1 MSILWIQNKPNT
13 KYKQIMK
20 KSRREF
26 LALSGAGLLAT
37 SLPGISAMASSPAT
51 NLSKFG
57 FDLGIA
63 SYTFRKF
70 SLEETLSMTKR
81 LGITRIGFKSFHLP
95 LDASDELI
103 ASTVAK
109 CKEAGIDLYGGGVI
123 YMKTEAEVDNAFE
136 YAKKAGMKMIIG
148 VPNHD
153 LLSYTEGKVKKYGIK
168 LAIHNHGPGDDLYP
182 SAESAYV
189 LIKDMDPGM
198 GLCIDIGHTKRI
210 NRDPEQDLVDY
221 FDRVFDIHIKD
232 VTAANKDGSTVEVG
246 RGVIDIPSFLK
257 AVIKMKYSG
266 TVAFE
271 YEKDADDPY
280 PGLCESVG
288 YVRGV
293 LATL

>member
-1 MSILWIQNKPNT
+1 
-13 KYKQIMK
+13 MK

-37 SLPGISAMASSPAT
+37 SLPGVSAMASPSVA

-70 SLEETLSMTKR
+70 SLEETLAMTKR

-109 CKEAGIDLYGGGVI
+109 CNEAGINLYGGGVI
-123 YMKTEAEVDNAFE
+123 YMKTKEEVDNAFE
-136 YAKKAGMKMIIG
+136 YAKKAKMKMIIG
-148 VPNHD
+148 VPNHE

-182 SAESAYV
+182 SAESAYK
-189 LIKDMDPGM
+189 LIKGMDAGM

-210 NRDPEQDLVDY
+210 NRDPEQDLVDF

-232 VTAANKDGSTVEVG
+232 VTAANKDGSTCEVG
-246 RGVIDIPSFLK
+246 RGVIDIPAFLK
-257 AVIKMKYSG
+257 TVIKKNYSA
-266 TVAFE
+266 TLAFE
-271 YEKDADDPY
+271 YEKDADDPF
-280 PGLCESVG
+280 PGLSESVG

-293 LATL
+293 LATMGA

>member
-1 MSILWIQNKPNT
+1 
-13 KYKQIMK
+13 MK

-37 SLPGISAMASSPAT
+37 SLPVGVSAMASLSSS
-51 NLSKFG
+51 NLSKFS

-81 LGITRIGFKSFHLP
+81 LSITRIGFKSFHLP

-103 ASTVAK
+103 SSTVVK
-109 CKEAGIDLYGGGVI
+109 CNEAGINLYGGGVI
-123 YMKTEAEVDNAFE
+123 YMKTKEEVDNAFE
-136 YAKKAGMKMIIG
+136 YARKAKMKMIIG
-148 VPNHD
+148 VPGHE
-153 LLSYTEGKVKKYGIK
+153 LLSYTEGKVKEYGIK

-210 NRDPEQDLVDY
+210 NRDPERDLIDY

-257 AVIKMKYSG
+257 AVINKKYSG
-266 TVAFE
+266 TIAFE

-293 LATL
+293 LATI

>member
-1 MSILWIQNKPNT
+1 
-13 KYKQIMK
+13 MK
-20 KSRREF
+20 TSRREF
-26 LALSGAGLLAT
+26 LALSGAGLMAA
-37 SLPGISAMASSPAT
+37 SIPGVSAIASPLSS
-51 NLSKFG
+51 NLSKFS

-70 SLEETLSMTKR
+70 SLEDTLSMTKR

-103 ASTVAK
+103 ASTLAK
-109 CKEAGIDLYGGGVI
+109 CEEAGINLYGGGVI
-123 YMKTEAEVDNAFE
+123 YMKTEEEVDNAFE
-136 YAKKAGMKMIIG
+136 YARKAKMKMIIG
-148 VPNHD
+148 VPGHE
-153 LLSYTEGKVKKYGIK
+153 LLSYTEKKVKEYGIK

-182 SAESAYV
+182 SAESAFK

-232 VTAANKDGSTVEVG
+232 VTAANKEGSTCEVG

-257 AVIKMKYSG
+257 TVIKKKYSG
-266 TVAFE
+266 TLAFE
-271 YEKDADDPY
+271 YEKDADDPF

-293 LATL
+293 LATI

>member
-1 MSILWIQNKPNT
+1 
-13 KYKQIMK
+13 MK
-20 KSRREF
+20 TSRREF
-26 LALSGAGLLAT
+26 LTMSGAGLLAA
-37 SLPGISAMASSPAT
+37 SVPGISAMASSTSA

-70 SLEETLSMTKR
+70 SLEDTLKMTKR

-109 CKEAGIDLYGGGVI
+109 CKEAGIDLYGAGVV
-123 YMKTEAEVDNAFE
+123 YMKTKEEVDNAFE
-136 YAKKAGMKMIIG
+136 YAKKAKMKMIIG
-148 VPNHD
+148 VPNHE

-182 SAESAYV
+182 SAESAYK
-189 LIKDMDPGM
+189 LIKGMDKGM

-210 NRDPEQDLVDY
+210 NRDPEKDLVDY

-232 VTAANKDGSTVEVG
+232 VTAASKEGSTCEVG
-246 RGVIDIPSFLK
+246 RGVIDIPAFLK
-257 AVIKMKYSG
+257 TVIKLKYSA
-266 TVAFE
+266 TLAFE
-271 YEKDADDPY
+271 YEKDADDPF
-280 PGLCESVG
+280 PGLSESVG

-293 LATL
+293 LATM

>member
-1 MSILWIQNKPNT
+1 
-13 KYKQIMK
+13 MK
-20 KSRREF
+20 TSRREF
-26 LALSGAGLLAT
+26 LTLSGAGLVAA
-37 SLPGISAMASSPAT
+37 SVPGVAAMSKPLHS
-51 NLSKFG
+51 NLSNFS

-70 SLEETLSMTKR
+70 SLEDTLKMTQR
-81 LGITRIGFKSFHLP
+81 LGITRIAFKSFHLP
-95 LDASDELI
+95 LDASDDLI
-103 ASTVAK
+103 ASTVSK
-109 CKEAGIDLYGGGVI
+109 VRDAGLKLYGGGVI
-123 YMKTEAEVDNAFE
+123 YMKSREEVDNAFE

-148 VPNHD
+148 VPNHE
-153 LLSYTEGKVKKYGIK
+153 LLTYTEGKVKEYGIK

-182 SAESAYV
+182 SAESAYT

-210 NRDPEQDLVDY
+210 NRDPEQDLIDY

-232 VTAANKDGSTVEVG
+232 VTAASSEGSTCEVG

-257 AVIKMKYSG
+257 SVIKKNYAG
-266 TVAFE
+266 TLAFE
-271 YEKDADDPY
+271 YEKDADDPF
-280 PGLCESVG
+280 PGLSESVG

>member
-1 MSILWIQNKPNT
+1 
-13 KYKQIMK
+13 MK
-20 KSRREF
+20 TSRRDF

-37 SLPGISAMASSPAT
+37 SLPGVSAIASPLSS
-51 NLSKFG
+51 NLSKFS

-70 SLEETLSMTKR
+70 SLEDTLSMTKR

-109 CKEAGIDLYGGGVI
+109 CESEGIELYGGGVI
-123 YMKTEAEVDNAFE
+123 YMKTREEVDNAFE
-136 YAKKAGMKMIIG
+136 YARKAKMKMIIG
-148 VPNHD
+148 VPAHE
-153 LLSYTEGKVKKYGIK
+153 LLSYTEKKVKEYGIK

-232 VTAANKDGSTVEVG
+232 VTAANKEGSTCEVG

-257 AVIKMKYSG
+257 TVIKKQYSA
-266 TVAFE
+266 TLAFE
-271 YEKDADDPY
+271 YEKDADDPF

>member
-1 MSILWIQNKPNT
+1 
-13 KYKQIMK
+13 MK
-20 KSRREF
+20 KTRREF
-26 LALSGAGLLAT
+26 LTLSGAGLLAT
-37 SLPGISAMASSPAT
+37 SLPGVSVMASPSAA
-51 NLSKFG
+51 NLSDFG

-70 SLEETLSMTKR
+70 SLEDTLAMTKR

-109 CKEAGIDLYGGGVI
+109 CNEAGINLYGGGVI
-123 YMKTEAEVDNAFE
+123 YMKTKAEVDNAFE
-136 YAKKAGMKMIIG
+136 YAKKAKMKMIIG
-148 VPNHD
+148 VPNHE

-182 SAESAYV
+182 SAESAYK
-189 LIKDMDPGM
+189 LIKGMDAGM

-210 NRDPEQDLVDY
+210 NRDPEQDLVDF

-232 VTAANKDGSTVEVG
+232 VTAANKDGSTCEVG
-246 RGVIDIPSFLK
+246 RGVIDIPAFLK
-257 AVIKMKYSG
+257 TVIKKQYAA
-266 TVAFE
+266 TLAFE

>member
-1 MSILWIQNKPNT
+1 
-13 KYKQIMK
+13 MK
-20 KSRREF
+20 TSRREF
-26 LALSGAGLLAT
+26 LTLSGAGILAA
-37 SLPGISAMASSPAT
+37 SVPGISVLAGAT
-51 NLSKFG
+51 SANLSKFS

-70 SLEETLSMTKR
+70 SLEDTLKMTNR

-123 YMKTEAEVDNAFE
+123 YMKTKEEVDNAFE
-136 YAKKAGMKMIIG
+136 YAKKAGMRMIIG
-148 VPNHD
+148 VPGHE

-182 SAESAYV
+182 SAESAYK

-210 NRDPEQDLVDY
+210 NRDPEQDLIDY

-232 VTAANKDGSTVEVG
+232 VTAASKEGSTCEVG
-246 RGVIDIPSFLK
+246 RGVIDIPAFLK
-257 AVIKMKYSG
+257 TVVKKKYAA
-266 TVAFE
+266 TLAFE
-271 YEKDADDPY
+271 YEKDADDPF

>member
-1 MSILWIQNKPNT
+1 
-13 KYKQIMK
+13 MK
-20 KSRREF
+20 KTRREF
-26 LALSGAGLLAT
+26 LTLSGAGLLAT
-37 SLPGISAMASSPAT
+37 SLPGVSVMASPSAA
-51 NLSKFG
+51 NLSDFG

-70 SLEETLSMTKR
+70 SLEDTLAMTKR

-109 CKEAGIDLYGGGVI
+109 CNEAGINLYGGGVI

-136 YAKKAGMKMIIG
+136 YARKAKMKMIIG
-148 VPNHD
+148 VPNHE
-153 LLSYTEGKVKKYGIK
+153 LLSYTEKKVKEYGIK

-182 SAESAYV
+182 SAESAYK
-189 LIKDMDPGM
+189 LIKNMDKGM

-210 NRDPEQDLVDY
+210 NRDPEQDLVDF

-232 VTAANKDGSTVEVG
+232 VTAANKEGSTCEVG
-246 RGVIDIPSFLK
+246 RGVIDIPAFLK
-257 AVIKMKYSG
+257 
-266 TVAFE
+266 TVVKKQYAATLAFE

>member
-1 MSILWIQNKPNT
+1 
-13 KYKQIMK
+13 MK

-26 LALSGAGLLAT
+26 LTLSGAGLLAT
-37 SLPGISAMASSPAT
+37 SFPGVSAMASPLFAD
-51 NLSKFG
+51 LSKFG

-70 SLEETLSMTKR
+70 SLEDTLKMTER

-95 LDASDELI
+95 LDASDDLI

-109 CKEAGIDLYGGGVI
+109 CNEAGINLYGAGVV
-123 YMKTEAEVDNAFE
+123 YMKTKEEVDNAFE
-136 YAKKAGMKMIIG
+136 YAKKAKMKMIIG
-148 VPNHD
+148 VPNHE

-182 SAESAYV
+182 SAESAYK
-189 LIKDMDPGM
+189 LIKGMDAGM

-232 VTAANKDGSTVEVG
+232 VTAANKDGSTCEVG
-246 RGVIDIPSFLK
+246 RGVIDIPAFLNTVVK
-257 AVIKMKYSG
+257 KKYAA
-266 TVAFE
+266 TLAFE
-271 YEKDADDPY
+271 YEKDADDPF

-293 LATL
+293 LATMGA

>member
-1 MSILWIQNKPNT
+1 
-13 KYKQIMK
+13 MK
-20 KSRREF
+20 TSRREF

-37 SLPGISAMASSPAT
+37 SLPGGVSAIASPLSS
-51 NLSKFG
+51 NLSKFS

-70 SLEETLSMTKR
+70 SLEDTLSMTKR
-81 LGITRIGFKSFHLP
+81 LEITRIGFKSFHLP

-103 ASTVAK
+103 ASTLAK
-109 CKEAGIDLYGGGVI
+109 CEEAGINLYGGGVI
-123 YMKTEAEVDNAFE
+123 YMKTEEEVDNAFE
-136 YAKKAGMKMIIG
+136 YARKAKMKMIIG
-148 VPNHD
+148 VPGHE
-153 LLSYTEGKVKKYGIK
+153 LLSYTEKKVKEYGIK

-182 SAESAYV
+182 SAESAFK

-232 VTAANKDGSTVEVG
+232 VTAANKEGSTCEVG

-257 AVIKMKYSG
+257 TVIKKKYSG
-266 TVAFE
+266 TLAFE
-271 YEKDADDPY
+271 YEKDADDPF

-293 LATL
+293 LATI

>member
-1 MSILWIQNKPNT
+1 
-13 KYKQIMK
+13 MK

-26 LALSGAGLLAT
+26 LTLTGAGLMAT
-37 SLPGISAMASSPAT
+37 SLPGGLSAMAGSLST
-51 NLSKFG
+51 DLSKFG

-70 SLEETLSMTKR
+70 SLEDTLAMTKR

-109 CKEAGIDLYGGGVI
+109 CNEAGINLYGGGVI
-123 YMKTEAEVDNAFE
+123 YMKTKEEVDNAFE
-136 YAKKAGMKMIIG
+136 YAKKAKMKMIIG
-148 VPNHD
+148 VPNHE

-182 SAESAYV
+182 SAESAFT
-189 LIKDMDPGM
+189 LIKGMDAGM

-210 NRDPEQDLVDY
+210 NRDPERDLVDY

-232 VTAANKDGSTVEVG
+232 VTAASKEGSTVEVG

-257 AVIKMKYSG
+257 TVIKKNYSA
-266 TVAFE
+266 TLAFE
-271 YEKDADDPY
+271 YEKDADDPF
-280 PGLCESVG
+280 PGLSESVG

>member
-1 MSILWIQNKPNT
+1 
-13 KYKQIMK
+13 MK
-20 KSRREF
+20 TSRRDF

-37 SLPGISAMASSPAT
+37 SLPGVSAIASPPSS
-51 NLSKFG
+51 NLSKFS

-70 SLEETLSMTKR
+70 SLEDTLSMTKR

-103 ASTVAK
+103 ASTVEK
-109 CKEAGIDLYGGGVI
+109 CESEGIELYGGGVI
-123 YMKTEAEVDNAFE
+123 YMKTREEVDNAFE
-136 YAKKAGMKMIIG
+136 YARKAKMKMIIG
-148 VPNHD
+148 VPAHE
-153 LLSYTEGKVKKYGIK
+153 LLSYTEKKVKEYGIK

-232 VTAANKDGSTVEVG
+232 VTAASKEGSTCEVG

-257 AVIKMKYSG
+257 TVIKKKYSA
-266 TVAFE
+266 TLAFE
-271 YEKDADDPY
+271 YEKDADDPF

-293 LATL
+293 LATIAI

>member
-1 MSILWIQNKPNT
+1 
-13 KYKQIMK
+13 MK
-20 KSRREF
+20 TSRREF
-26 LALSGAGLLAT
+26 LTLTGAGVLAA
-37 SLPGISAMASSPAT
+37 SLPGVSAMASPLSSGP
-51 NLSKFG
+51 SKFT

-70 SLEETLSMTKR
+70 SLEDTLKMTKR
-81 LGITRIGFKSFHLP
+81 LGISKIGFKSFHLP

-109 CKEAGIDLYGGGVI
+109 CEEAGIDLYGAGVV
-123 YMKTEAEVDNAFE
+123 YMKTKEEVDNAFE
-136 YAKKAGMKMIIG
+136 YAKKAKMKMIIG
-148 VPNHD
+148 VPNHE
-153 LLSYTEGKVKKYGIK
+153 LLSYTEGKVKEYGIK

-210 NRDPEQDLVDY
+210 NRDPEQDLIDY

-257 AVIKMKYSG
+257 AVIKKKYAG

-271 YEKDADDPY
+271 YEKDADDPF

>member
-1 MSILWIQNKPNT
+1 
-13 KYKQIMK
+13 MK
-20 KSRREF
+20 TSRREF
-26 LALSGAGLLAT
+26 LALSGAGLLAA
-37 SLPGISAMASSPAT
+37 SVPGVSVIASPPSA
-51 NLSKFG
+51 NLSKFS

-109 CKEAGIDLYGGGVI
+109 CESEGIELYGGGVI
-123 YMKTEAEVDNAFE
+123 YMKTREEVDNAFE
-136 YAKKAGMKMIIG
+136 YARKAKMEMIIG
-148 VPNHD
+148 VPGHE
-153 LLSYTEGKVKKYGIK
+153 LLSYTEKKVKEYGIK

-182 SAESAYV
+182 SVESAYV

-198 GLCIDIGHTKRI
+198 GLCLDIGHTKRI
-210 NRDPEQDLVDY
+210 NRDPKQDLIDY
-221 FDRVFDIHIKD
+221 FDRIFDIHIKD
-232 VTAANKDGSTVEVG
+232 VTAANKDGSTCEIG

-257 AVIKMKYSG
+257 TVIKKKYSA
-266 TVAFE
+266 TLAFE
-271 YEKDADDPY
+271 YEKDADDPF